1 MEYIEITAKTV
12 SEAITKACM
21 QLGIPS
27 DRLDIQVISEGSKGF
42 LGIGNKP
49 AVIKV
54 AEKSEAEEVAAEKEE
69 VQEEIFEEK
78 VVVSENVSEEIPKE
92 DHTEKEKHRNPRNRR
107 RDNRRKNNRKAEGF
121 AEANEIPAEKPVVV
135 EEKREPLIKTEEE
148 IAAMKESAGSFLKD
162 VFAAMEIPA
171 EINMEYVPE
180 NGCLDID
187 ISGDDMGV
195 LIGKRGQTLDS
206 LQYLTSLVVNKD
218 QKDYIRINLDTE
230 DYRRRRKE
238 TLENL
243 AKNIASK
250 VKKTRKP
257 VVLEPMNPYER
268 RIIHSALQPNRYV
281 ETYSDG
287 NEPYRHIVVAPRKRK
302 EQD

>member
-54 AEKSEAEEVAAEKEE
+54 AEKSEAEEAAAEKEE

-162 VFAAMEIPA
+162 VFAAMEMSRTDILLWRRA
-171 EINMEYVPE
+171 EEKNR
-180 NGCLDID
+180 ID
-187 ISGDDMGV
+187 IF
-195 LIGKRGQTLDS
+195 LC
-206 LQYLTSLVVNKD
+206 
-218 QKDYIRINLDTE
+218 
-230 DYRRRRKE
+230 
-238 TLENL
+238 
-243 AKNIASK
+243 
-250 VKKTRKP
+250 
-257 VVLEPMNPYER
+257 
-268 RIIHSALQPNRYV
+268 ALQM
-281 ETYSDG
+281 TK
-287 NEPYRHIVVAPRKRK
+287 VVCSVF
-302 EQD
+302 